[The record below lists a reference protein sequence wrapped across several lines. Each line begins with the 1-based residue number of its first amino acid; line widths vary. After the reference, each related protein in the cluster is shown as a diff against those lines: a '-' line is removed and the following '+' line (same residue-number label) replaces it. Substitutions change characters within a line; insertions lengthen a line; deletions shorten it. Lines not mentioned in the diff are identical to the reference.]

1 MSSKAT
7 KKEDTKKEV
16 APVKK
21 AETKPSEPIA
31 PGGGVMDNLTSK
43 QAFKK
48 FSYRGED
55 INKLLALNMDELA

>member
-1 MSSKAT
+1 MSSKGA
-7 KKEDTKKEV
+7 KKEDTTKAVKKE
-16 APVKK
+16 AP
-21 AETKPSEPIA
+21 ATKQAGEASV
-31 PGGGVMDNLTSK
+31 GGVMDNLTSK